1 MSKAEEFRQYAE
13 EAVCW
18 SINPRPKKE
27 KQAFMD
33 LARTWTQ
40 AAVLSER
47 ITVVRQYARTQSPVR
62 GRRKGMTILREG
74 GGDATILDHSKSQNW
89 DSAAIQVRC
98 SARAKLGYG
107 RIAVDV
113 IWITDEQRPFM
124 PAKASTNHKLN
135 ILRS

>member
-18 SINPRPKKE
+18 SINPRPNKE

-40 AAVLSER
+40 AAVLSEE
-47 ITVVRQYARTQSPVR
+47 RTQGK

-89 DSAAIQVRC
+89 DWPQLGQMH
-98 SARAKLGYG
+98 ARAKLGYG
-107 RIAVDV
+107 RIASR
-113 IWITDEQRPFM
+113 IWNKPPP
-124 PAKASTNHKLN
+124 PAGQML
-135 ILRS
+135 LPVPP

>member
-1 MSKAEEFRQYAE
+1 MAKAEEFRQYAE
-13 EAVCW
+13 EGVRW
-18 SINPRPKKE
+18 SFKSKTEQE

-98 SARAKLGYG
+98 SARAKLG
-107 RIAVDV
+107 
-113 IWITDEQRPFM
+113 
-124 PAKASTNHKLN
+124 
-135 ILRS
+135 

>member
-1 MSKAEEFRQYAE
+1 MSKAEEFRQSE

-18 SINPRPKKE
+18 SINPRPNKE

-113 IWITDEQRPFM
+113 VWITDEQRPFM

-135 ILRS
+135 IL

>member
-1 MSKAEEFRQYAE
+1 M
-13 EAVCW
+13 CW
-18 SINPRPKKE
+18 SINPRPNKE

-113 IWITDEQRPFM
+113 VWKQ
-124 PAKASTNHKLN
+124 
-135 ILRS
+135 

>member
-1 MSKAEEFRQYAE
+1 MLVHQSKTEKR
-13 EAVCW
+13 EA
-18 SINPRPKKE
+18 SLHG
-27 KQAFMD
+27 

-98 SARAKLGYG
+98 RRARNWDTVG
-107 RIAVDV
+107 
-113 IWITDEQRPFM
+113 
-124 PAKASTNHKLN
+124 
-135 ILRS
+135 LRST

>member
-1 MSKAEEFRQYAE
+1 MSLEIA
-13 EAVCW
+13 
-18 SINPRPKKE
+18 PH
-27 KQAFMD
+27 
-33 LARTWTQ
+33 
-40 AAVLSER
+40 R
-47 ITVVRQYARTQSPVR
+47 IPTKSATAP

>member
-18 SINPRPKKE
+18 SINPRPNKE

-47 ITVVRQYARTQSPVR
+47 IS
-62 GRRKGMTILREG
+62 L
-74 GGDATILDHSKSQNW
+74 
-89 DSAAIQVRC
+89 
-98 SARAKLGYG
+98 SAR
-107 RIAVDV
+107 
-113 IWITDEQRPFM
+113 
-124 PAKASTNHKLN
+124 
-135 ILRS
+135 

>member
-1 MSKAEEFRQYAE
+1 MSVAEVPAIR

-18 SINPRPKKE
+18 SINPRPKK
-27 KQAFMD
+27 
-33 LARTWTQ
+33 RSPSWI
-40 AAVLSER
+40 AAPGRKLHGER

-135 ILRS
+135 IL